1 MRKRV
6 VGLVLLLVSAVSAFP
21 PPLLASVA
29 RRLTFDQ
36 LVQASDRV
44 VEATLAERSSAWAS
58 DGRRIYTTFTFETGS
73 NIAGSGPGRFTV
85 VQPGGRVGRWAQV
98 THGYPTFR
106 EGDRVVLFLEKAG
119 QDYQIVGMSQGV
131 FGYYVDESND
141 VIHQKLEGLDF
152 PKDQGW
158 PLVLD
163 RLEAFE
169 RIRTLFSLRPTP

>member
-6 VGLVLLLVSAVSAFP
+6 VGLVLLLVSAGSL
-21 PPLLASVA
+21 PLLASTA

-44 VEATLAERSSAWAS
+44 VEATLTGRTSAWAS
-58 DGRRIYTTFTFETGS
+58 DGRRIYTTFTFETGN
-73 NIAGSGPGRFTV
+73 NIAGSGPDLFTV
-85 VQPGGRVGRWAQV
+85 VQPGGQVGRWAQI

-119 QDYQIVGMSQGV
+119 QDYRVVGMSQGA
-131 FGYYVDESND
+131 FGYHVDESND
-141 VIHQKLEGLDF
+141 VIHQKLEGLHF
-152 PKDQGW
+152 PGDHGW

-169 RIRTLFSLRPTP
+169 RIRTRFSKRRSP